1 MLTDDALVVDEAGK
15 PRGGA
20 FFDRIA
26 EVHLAYAPTRVAR
39 NRYRA
44 RIVYRDGGM
53 AELTNTHYAG
63 IGDFPELNEP
73 YTAFLTEL
81 HRRLA
86 AKGKDIVYRR
96 GSGIGGYIAN
106 WLLTIFVFAMIA
118 LAFVLLMAWGLVW
131 IAVVKLAIVLFFVPT
146 LIRFMLQST
155 PGTYDP
161 LAIPKDVL
169 PRL

>member
-1 MLTDDALVVDEAGK
+1 VVEEAGK

-20 FFDRIA
+20 FFDEIA
-26 EVHLAYAPTRVAR
+26 EVHLAYTPTRVAR

-44 RIVYRDGGM
+44 RIVYRGGGM

-63 IGDFPELNEP
+63 VADFPEHNAE
-73 YTAFLTEL
+73 YVAFLTEL

-86 AKGKDIVYRR
+86 AKGKDVRYRR

-106 WLLTIFVFAMIA
+106 WLLTVFVFAMIA
-118 LAFVLLMAWGLVW
+118 LAFVLLIAWGLVW
-131 IAVVKLAIVLFFVPT
+131 IAVVKLAIILFFIPT
-146 LIRFMLQST
+146 LIRFMLQSK
-155 PGTYDP
+155 PGAYEP

-169 PRL
+169 PRM